1 MVQELQN
8 NLTNRKPDNFD
19 QGRSRMANM
28 MVFKQ
33 YLYLL
38 EEKINRLTINRLN
51 LRNKPSLIFNC
62 NESMIAI
69 NRRTGKVVISRKTK
83 EAYAETKGTRDHIT
97 ANTSVASICKW
108 VSFTIPPPPIY
119 LPAGLSIRSICMRY
133 P

>member
-1 MVQELQN
+1 
-8 NLTNRKPDNFD
+8 
-19 QGRSRMANM
+19 MANM

-51 LRNKPSLIFNC
+51 LRNKPSSIFNC

-69 NRRTGKVVISRKTK
+69 DRRTGKVVISRKTK
-83 EAYAETKGTRDHIT
+83 QAYAETKGTRDHIT
-97 ANTSVASICKW
+97 ANTSVHQSASGS
-108 VSFTIPPPPIY
+108 VLPPIY

>member
-19 QGRSRMANM
+19 QGLSRMANM
-28 MVFKQ
+28 IVFKQ

-38 EEKINRLTINRLN
+38 EEKINRLN
-51 LRNKPSLIFNC
+51 LRNKPSSIFNC

-69 NRRTGKVVISRKTK
+69 DRRTGKVVISRKTK
-83 EAYAETKGTRDHIT
+83 KAYAETKGTRDHIT
-97 ANTSVASICKW
+97 ANTSVHQSASGS
-108 VSFTIPPPPIY
+108 VLPPIY